1 MTKKEMFAVI
11 ANAMADNAEV
21 VEFCNHEIELLSRK
35 RSKSNKPTPKQIE
48 NEGIKERIV
57 AVLGESE
64 APMTIKEIIESLG
77 EKLTSQR
84 VSALLTQLIKAEI
97 VVKTYEKK
105 VTIPA
110 GGSIDYSELLDLKE
124 LTQDN
129 DYTVAVEFGVF
140 SVSKAATGEV
150 ILLFSDAYLLN
161 DGTPTAI
168 QTVPAAVGKSSA
180 VYDLRGRRVS
190 GEPRKG
196 IYIIDG
202 KKRVLK

>member
-105 VTIPA
+105 VA
-110 GGSIDYSELLDLKE
+110 Y
-124 LTQDN
+124 
-129 DYTVAVEFGVF
+129 FGL
-140 SVSKAATGEV
+140 A
-150 ILLFSDAYLLN
+150 
-161 DGTPTAI
+161 
-168 QTVPAAVGKSSA
+168 
-180 VYDLRGRRVS
+180 
-190 GEPRKG
+190 
-196 IYIIDG
+196 
-202 KKRVLK
+202 